1 MNEDG
6 FVVIENEFEDILK
19 KIIDNLDF
27 KSLKNNRNKEVVID
41 YCFDIGFSFPGVLDL
56 LSDKNLCAL
65 FCNFFNRQA
74 MYRNHAQIMSHSRSS
89 KTVQRSSEIAHIDG
103 YKQLTCFFMLTEMN
117 QNTSQLYVYP
127 KSHKFKSYN
136 YNRAINIEDHMKAKE
151 FGITAKRGDLVI
163 FNSGSLWHKGFSR
176 ENKRIIMNFILTTGW
191 IPTPDREDYDAD
203 YLQIKLQN
211 EESFIKNC
219 FSGFS

>member
-1 MNEDG
+1 
-6 FVVIENEFEDILK
+6 
-19 KIIDNLDF
+19 
-27 KSLKNNRNKEVVID
+27 
-41 YCFDIGFSFPGVLDL
+41 
-56 LSDKNLCAL
+56 
-65 FCNFFNRQA
+65 

-211 EESFIKNC
+211 EESFIKIASQDSARFMSLRILLVRKKQFMKGKVLLADHYHYFYMQTLLLQN
-219 FSGFS
+219 SI